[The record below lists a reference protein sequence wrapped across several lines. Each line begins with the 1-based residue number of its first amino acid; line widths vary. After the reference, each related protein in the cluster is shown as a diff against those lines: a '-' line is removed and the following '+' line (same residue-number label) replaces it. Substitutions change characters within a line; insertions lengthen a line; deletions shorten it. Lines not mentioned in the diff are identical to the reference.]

1 MFCKHTHTHDIYT
14 HTHTHNGILFIPK
27 KKDILPFVTTY
38 MVLDSF
44 MLSELS
50 QKEKDKDHGLAYMW
64 NLKNTSKKSLP
75 QAQRYREQTGWLP
88 VAGVWGRGRQK
99 QNELKEIKSTNF

>member
-1 MFCKHTHTHDIYT
+1 
-14 HTHTHNGILFIPK
+14 
-27 KKDILPFVTTY
+27 

-44 MLSELS
+44 MQSELS
-50 QKEKDKDHGLAYMW
+50 QKEKDKDHVVAYMW